1 MLCKRSAGAG
11 NGPGEPRWFA
21 LETRLVLHVLG
32 VVTLVAASLAAM
44 ADQSGRLVG
53 VHELPPFVTERVE
66 IVPKADHPGP
76 AAPAQV
82 FPLARRVP
90 GDA

>member
-21 LETRLVLHVLG
+21 LETRLVLHILG

-53 VHELPPFVTERVE
+53 VHELPPFVTEPRC
-66 IVPKADHPGP
+66 ASAGLSLGP
-76 AAPAQV
+76 AS
-82 FPLARRVP
+82 AR
-90 GDA
+90 

>member
-1 MLCKRSAGAG
+1 MQRKRSAGAG

-21 LETRLVLHVLG
+21 METRLVLHILA
-32 VVTLVAASLAAM
+32 VVTLVAASLTAM

-66 IVPKADHPGP
+66 LPPGAVAGRPKPGELAQPVRP
-76 AAPAQV
+76 ASA
-82 FPLARRVP
+82 
-90 GDA
+90 G

>member
-1 MLCKRSAGAG
+1 MQRKRSAGAG

-21 LETRLVLHVLG
+21 METRLVIHILA
-32 VVTLVAASLAAM
+32 VVALVAASLTVM

-66 IVPKADHPGP
+66 LPPGAVAGKP
-76 AAPAQV
+76 RV
-82 FPLARRVP
+82 LAVLVR
-90 GDA
+90 

>member
-1 MLCKRSAGAG
+1 MQCKRSAGAG

-21 LETRLVLHVLG
+21 METRLVLHILA
-32 VVTLVAASLAAM
+32 VVALVAASLAAM

-66 IVPKADHPGP
+66 LTPGVVAGRPKPGELAQP
-76 AAPAQV
+76 ARPAS
-82 FPLARRVP
+82 A
-90 GDA
+90 G